1 MGESVQRWHRLSE
14 LRGHEHAL
22 TALRNAW
29 LRQRVHHAMLFQ
41 GPAGVGKTLAARA
54 WTSLMMCEAPK
65 DGDACGTCRGCVKL
79 KGGSHP
85 DVIELEPDG
94 RFIKIEQVREVAAA
108 TRFHPHEAQRR
119 IVLVHS
125 AERLR
130 EEAANAL
137 LKTLE
142 EPTGATNF
150 VLITAHPVQLLPTIR
165 SRCLPLRFGR
175 LSWHQA
181 EQVLC
186 EHGYSGAQASALAR
200 LSDGAPGAAA
210 ELEQSTVFA
219 ERAATVLALS
229 HLDEM
234 PRHKVLLWAADL
246 AGDKETLRSRLTLW
260 IALLR
265 DALVLRA
272 TGNSDDVRN
281 IDIDDELGELSR
293 RVDFT
298 TLGAWIECVDKA
310 LRRIDGNVNPK
321 LVAESFLLELSES
334 RRAAS

>member
-1 MGESVQRWHRLSE
+1 MAETGQRWHQLSE
-14 LRGHEHAL
+14 VRGHEHAL

-29 LRQRVHHAMLFQ
+29 LRERVHHAMLFQ

-54 WTSLMMCEAPK
+54 WASLMMCEAPAE
-65 DGDACGTCRGCVKL
+65 GDACGTCRGCVKL

-85 DVIELEPDG
+85 DVLDLEPDG

-108 TRFHPHEAQRR
+108 TRFRPHEARR
-119 IVLVHS
+119 RVVLVHG

-142 EPTGATNF
+142 EPTGDTNF
-150 VLITAHPVQLLPTIR
+150 ILITAHPVQLLPTIR

-175 LSWHQA
+175 LTWQQA
-181 EQVLC
+181 EEVLRAQ
-186 EHGYSGAQASALAR
+186 GYSEEAARALAR
-200 LSDGAPGAAA
+200 LSDGAPGAAT

-219 ERAATVLALS
+219 ERSATVLALS
-229 HLDEM
+229 RLDEM
-234 PRHKVLLWAADL
+234 QRYKVVQWAQEL

-272 TGNSDDVRN
+272 TGDAGDVRN
-281 IDIDDELGELSR
+281 IDIDDELGELSS
-293 RVDFT
+293 RVDST